1 MTKNWEGKVEEFI
14 AEGRAY
20 VAIAGNEVRRVI
32 DLGAEKS
39 SEIINQVKNYDYGSS
54 VDQLKS
60 QLGSVAEQVTTK
72 SADFTVE
79 LGDKLG
85 VYYQQALDATGK
97 VLIIIS
103 NVMIRSVDQRAL
115 AAEKF
120 AVVSAIV
127 AEKGALIYEK
137 AIEYEVNTY
146 FEKSFEFVG
155 RSVIWIGDAI
165 GELAAGRTCCLK
177 VLFAFF
183 VFF

>member
-1 MTKNWEGKVEEFI
+1 
-14 AEGRAY
+14 
-20 VAIAGNEVRRVI
+20 
-32 DLGAEKS
+32 
-39 SEIINQVKNYDYGSS
+39 
-54 VDQLKS
+54 
-60 QLGSVAEQVTTK
+60 
-72 SADFTVE
+72 
-79 LGDKLG
+79 
-85 VYYQQALDATGK
+85 
-97 VLIIIS
+97 
-103 NVMIRSVDQRAL
+103 MIRSVDQRAL

-177 VLFAFF
+177 VLFC
-183 VFF
+183 VFSFSKNEF

>member
-39 SEIINQVKNYDYGSS
+39 GEIINQVKNYDYGSS

-60 QLGSVAEQVTTK
+60 QLGSVAEQMTTK

-85 VYYQQALDATGK
+85 VYYQQALDATGI
-97 VLIIIS
+97 VSLLF
-103 NVMIRSVDQRAL
+103 NCNDRSVDQRAL